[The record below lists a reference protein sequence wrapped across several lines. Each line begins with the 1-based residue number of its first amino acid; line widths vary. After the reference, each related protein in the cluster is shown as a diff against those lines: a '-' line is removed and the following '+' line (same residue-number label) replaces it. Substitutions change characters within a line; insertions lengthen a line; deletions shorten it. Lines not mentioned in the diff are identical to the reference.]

1 MANRQ
6 AIRDLQTRLAER
18 LQIARTQGVAPSWL
32 AVEASGQ
39 KYLFPM
45 TQAGEIFPWVA
56 TQTVP
61 YTQSWFL
68 GVSNLR
74 GGLFGV
80 VDLASFVTGQA
91 LAVKTEFARK
101 ESRLIALNSA
111 LEVNCALLVDRLSGL
126 RNQEAFS
133 DFAEKS
139 PDGPA
144 FFGNRYIDMAG
155 QTWQE
160 INLQMLAQ
168 QAHFL
173 TISAQSL

>member
-6 AIRDLQTRLAER
+6 AIRELQTRLADR

-39 KYLFPM
+39 KFLFPM
-45 TQAGEIFPWVA
+45 SQAGEIFPWVA
-56 TQTVP
+56 TQPVP

-68 GVSNLR
+68 GVANLR

-80 VDLASFVTGQA
+80 VDLASFVTGQPA
-91 LAVKTEFARK
+91 NAKTEFARK
-101 ESRLIALNSA
+101 ESRLIALNTA
-111 LEVNCALLVDRLSGL
+111 LDVNCALLIDRLSGL

-139 PDGPA
+139 PESPV
-144 FFGNRYIDMAG
+144 FFGNQYIDAAG
-155 QTWQE
+155 QAWQE
-160 INLQMLAQ
+160 INLQLLAQ
-168 QAHFL
+168 QANFL
-173 TISAQSL
+173 TISA

>member
-6 AIRDLQTRLAER
+6 AIRELQSRLAER

-32 AVEASGQ
+32 AVEAGGQ

-45 TQAGEIFPWVA
+45 GQAGEIFPWVA
-56 TQTVP
+56 TQAVP
-61 YTQSWFL
+61 YTQDWFL
-68 GVSNLR
+68 GVANLR

-80 VDLASFVTGQA
+80 VDLATYVTGQNA
-91 LAVKTEFARK
+91 APKTDFARK

-111 LEVNCALLVDRLSGL
+111 LDINCALLIDRLSGL

-133 DFAEKS
+133 DFSEKA
-139 PDGPA
+139 PDAPV
-144 FFGNRYIDMAG
+144 FFGNQYIDQAG
-155 QTWQE
+155 DAWQE
-160 INLQMLAQ
+160 INLQLLAQ

-173 TISAQSL
+173 TIGA

>member
-6 AIRDLQTRLAER
+6 AIRDLQTRLADR

-32 AVEASGQ
+32 AVEAGGQ

-45 TQAGEIFPWVA
+45 SQAGEIFSWVA
-56 TQTVP
+56 TQAVP

-68 GVSNLR
+68 GVANLR

-80 VDLASFVTGQA
+80 VDLASYVTGQA
-91 LAVKTEFARK
+91 AVAKTEFARK
-101 ESRLIALNSA
+101 DSRLIALNSA
-111 LEVNCALLVDRLSGL
+111 LDVNCALLIDRLSGL
-126 RNQEAFS
+126 RNQDAFS

-139 PDGPA
+139 SDSPA
-144 FFGNRYIDMAG
+144 FFGNRYIDSAG
-155 QTWQE
+155 QEWQE
-160 INLQMLAQ
+160 INLQLLAQ

-173 TISAQSL
+173 TIGA

>member
-6 AIRDLQTRLAER
+6 AIRELQTRLADR

-45 TQAGEIFPWVA
+45 THAGEIFPWVA
-56 TQTVP
+56 TQAVP

-68 GVSNLR
+68 GVANLR

-80 VDLASFVTGQA
+80 VDLASYVSGQSTS
-91 LAVKTEFARK
+91 LKTEFALK
-101 ESRLIALNSA
+101 ESRLVALNSA
-111 LEVNCALLVDRLSGL
+111 LDVNCALLIDRLAGL

-133 DFAEKS
+133 DFSEKA
-139 PDGPA
+139 PDAPDY
-144 FFGNRYIDMAG
+144 FGNQYIDQSG
-155 QTWQE
+155 HSWQE
-160 INLQMLAQ
+160 INLQLLAQ
-168 QAHFL
+168 QVHFL
-173 TISAQSL
+173 TIGA